1 MSKRRALLLSSL
13 MLRGY
18 GVAVVAEQLSKRLEQ
33 HGWELFIGC
42 LMSDESSASNK
53 ISVIQA
59 NESEILNFCRAQ
71 EIEIVIAQTSPY
83 FEVLPAIQKFFPT
96 IAYDFGDPAPYLFD
110 HDKNDRAEV
119 RQHKID
125 HVYPKIGRVLTISEF
140 LRHDIGWPEAGVLYL
155 GADHV
160 ANLGTKPSQL
170 PTRRSSQALRVGTL
184 MRLGEGESKY
194 KGNELMRQIIS
205 ELQDLIQVQPAV
217 LGRGQNSDA
226 VEWQEAGFEVFLN
239 ATDDERRDY
248 LRNLDVFISPSLW
261 EGFNLPLV
269 EAQALGTV
277 GIAFDTGAH
286 PETTPFLASSVFEVV
301 EMLNG
306 WSTNLDQLEKVSNLS
321 YSYVSG
327 KFQWDKTASG
337 LAAHLDEVCRLHQR
351 KGRAAYFVHR
361 IHNGV
366 SRLWRLFQREGL
378 LKGLRKICGRLL
390 HLPR

>member
-1 MSKRRALLLSSL
+1 
-13 MLRGY
+13 
-18 GVAVVAEQLSKRLEQ
+18 
-33 HGWELFIGC
+33 
-42 LMSDESSASNK
+42 
-53 ISVIQA
+53 
-59 NESEILNFCRAQ
+59 
-71 EIEIVIAQTSPY
+71 
-83 FEVLPAIQKFFPT
+83 
-96 IAYDFGDPAPYLFD
+96 
-110 HDKNDRAEV
+110 
-119 RQHKID
+119 
-125 HVYPKIGRVLTISEF
+125 
-140 LRHDIGWPEAGVLYL
+140 
-155 GADHV
+155 
-160 ANLGTKPSQL
+160 
-170 PTRRSSQALRVGTL
+170 

-205 ELQDLIQVQPAV
+205 ELQELIPVQPAV

-239 ATDDERRDY
+239 ATDDERREY

-306 WSTNLDQLEKVSNLS
+306 WSANLDQLEKVSNLS

-337 LAAHLDEVCRLHQR
+337 LAVHLDEVCRLHQR
-351 KGRAAYFVHR
+351 KGKVAYFVHR
-361 IHNGV
+361 LHNGV

-378 LKGLRKICGRLL
+378 LKGLWKICGRLF